1 MHEAVQMSSVPR
13 EKALVTESRMGPA
26 GIYGG
31 HELLGFMW
39 QAPCWVLST
48 ERLRW
53 PGERCDP
60 VRAAVCVCF
69 PTARGWGETDIYDR
83 ILGTSLFIL
92 DHRLIRE
99 KNQSRISWLK

>member
-31 HELLGFMW
+31 HEVLGFMW
-39 QAPCWVLST
+39 QAPRWVLST

-60 VRAAVCVCF
+60 VRAAVCVLSHGQGCGAKQIF
-69 PTARGWGETDIYDR
+69 TTESWE
-83 ILGTSLFIL
+83 LHFLFWII
-92 DHRLIRE
+92 D
-99 KNQSRISWLK
+99 